1 MTTPDEIPN
10 PAESDR
16 DARIAGIVLVT
27 VPLLSILMMA
37 HHPSAGAHDPAGLVA
52 EIAEKAPLSRIVH
65 GALIALMG
73 AELFAFIAFC
83 KRVGF
88 ERSEVRAGFVAY
100 SIGTGAMIGAALISG
115 FIVSD
120 LAAYYVQQASG
131 DATSFVDLSRLAM
144 TGNQALAKLGV
155 VAMSAAIVLWSVALF
170 RGGRDRWVGIAGFI
184 AGLAPAIALV
194 AGVIR
199 LDVGGM
205 TLVVVLQ
212 AIWIVIVGI
221 QLIRARI

>member
-1 MTTPDEIPN
+1 MTTQDDTTN

-16 DARIAGIVLVT
+16 DARIAGIVLIA

-37 HHPSAGAHDPAGLVA
+37 HHPSASSHDPAALVA
-52 EIAEKAPLSRIVH
+52 EIAEKATLSRIVH
-65 GALIALMG
+65 GVLIALMG

-83 KRVGF
+83 RRLGF
-88 ERSEVRAGFVAY
+88 DRSAVRAGFVAY

-120 LAAYYVQQASG
+120 LAAHYVQQASG

-155 VAMSAAIVLWSVALF
+155 IAMSAAIVLWSVALL
-170 RGGRDRWVGIAGFI
+170 RGERDRWVAIAGLV

-205 TLVVVLQ
+205 TIVVICQ
-212 AIWIVIVGI
+212 AVWIVIVGI
-221 QLIRARI
+221 QLVRAKI

>member
-1 MTTPDEIPN
+1 V
-10 PAESDR
+10 ESDR
-16 DARIAGIVLVT
+16 DARIAGIVLIA

-52 EIAEKAPLSRIVH
+52 EIAEKAPLSRFVH
-65 GALIALMG
+65 GVLIALMG

-88 ERSEVRAGFVAY
+88 ERSLVRAGFVAY

-115 FIVSD
+115 FIISD
-120 LAAYYVQQASG
+120 LAAHYVQASG

-155 VAMSAAIVLWSVALF
+155 VAMSAAIVLWSLALF
-170 RGGRDRWVGIAGFI
+170 RGGRDRWVGIAGLI
-184 AGLAPAIALV
+184 AGLAPAIALLT
-194 AGVIR
+194 GVIR

-205 TLVVVLQ
+205 TLVVICQ
-212 AIWIVIVGI
+212 AAWIVIVGI
-221 QLIRARI
+221 QLVRARI

>member
-1 MTTPDEIPN
+1 
-10 PAESDR
+10 
-16 DARIAGIVLVT
+16 
-27 VPLLSILMMA
+27 
-37 HHPSAGAHDPAGLVA
+37 
-52 EIAEKAPLSRIVH
+52 
-65 GALIALMG
+65 
-73 AELFAFIAFC
+73 
-83 KRVGF
+83 
-88 ERSEVRAGFVAY
+88 
-100 SIGTGAMIGAALISG
+100 
-115 FIVSD
+115 
-120 LAAYYVQQASG
+120 
-131 DATSFVDLSRLAM
+131 
-144 TGNQALAKLGV
+144 
-155 VAMSAAIVLWSVALF
+155 MSAAIVLWSVALF